1 MELQRPPAPWV
12 VEATSCGRGSLPL
25 RLLGGAIPHRLLGI
39 PRTRVFL
46 LIEAVVLLLLARPG
60 LSESLGSQ
68 VLPSNGS
75 TDAPRVPRVFSQ
87 WRQRGSDSHLQGKP
101 QVLHSVHPHLASSGS
116 PFLGD
121 LGAAKDAHVYLGG
134 GEACVNVAWTHLEG
148 FIYLEAQ
155 FKVSQRKRSITVL
168 K

>member
-134 GEACVNVAWTHLEG
+134 GRHA
-148 FIYLEAQ
+148 
-155 FKVSQRKRSITVL
+155 
-168 K
+168 